1 VLTSELKSKID
12 AIWSS
17 FWTNG
22 IANPLETIEQFT
34 YLLFLRRLSDE
45 QNRRERIA
53 LQEETFV
60 ENPIFRDDEKRL
72 QWKNWP
78 ADDRALYELVD
89 REVFPWLRNIG
100 GGTTSF
106 TKNLKDARLSIPT
119 SALLKEIVG
128 KIDDLEDH
136 AKRLAA
142 EGESYL
148 DTMGDLYE
156 YLLSKLS
163 TAGRNGQFRTPRH
176 IIEMMVELAAPTPK
190 SIICDP
196 ACGTAGFLA
205 NAVRYLQKNHKD
217 AYFEGDN
224 LYHFNNEAFIGTD
237 VDATMV
243 RIAAMNLLLHGV
255 ENPNVKRANALAT
268 EFAFESEICDV
279 ILANP
284 PFAGSIN
291 ETELSPNL
299 KSATGGSKKS
309 ELLFIALFLRLLKA
323 GGRAVVIVPD
333 GVLFGAQK
341 AHQTVRTELVEKHKL
356 EAVISMPSGV
366 FRPYA
371 GVSTAILIFTKT
383 GAGGTDN
390 VWFYDMTADGFS
402 LDDKRNPVKEND
414 IPDLLEKWK
423 SRADQGRTGK
433 SFLVSKSEIAGEG
446 YDLSLNRYKTVVYEA
461 QTHRA
466 PLELIAEIRTLESQ
480 LNEGLE
486 QLESKLK

>member
-1 VLTSELKSKID
+1 MLTSELKSKID
-12 AIWSS
+12 GIWGA

-22 IANPLETIEQFT
+22 IANPLEAIEQFT

-60 ENPIFRDDEKRL
+60 ENPIFSEHDKRL
-72 QWKNWP
+72 QWNRWP
-78 ADDRALYELVD
+78 SDDRALYELVD

-106 TKNLKDARLSIPT
+106 ARNLKDARLSIPS
-119 SALLKEIVG
+119 SALLKDVVNR
-128 KIDDLEDH
+128 IDDLEDY

-142 EGESYL
+142 QGESYL

-156 YLLSKLS
+156 YLLDKLAQ
-163 TAGRNGQFRTPRH
+163 AGRNGQFRTPRH
-176 IIEMMVELAAPTPK
+176 IIEMMVELVAPTPK

-205 NAVRYLQKNHKD
+205 NAARYLEKHHKSAFLD
-217 AYFEGDN
+217 GAT
-224 LYHFNNEAFIGTD
+224 LHHFNNGAFIGTD

-255 ENPNVKRANALAT
+255 ENPDIKRANALAT
-268 EFAFESEICDV
+268 EFAFESEVCDV

-291 ETELSPNL
+291 ESELAPNL
-299 KSATGGSKKS
+299 KSATGGSKKT
-309 ELLFIALFLRLLKA
+309 ELLFLALFLRLLKP
-323 GGRAVVIVPD
+323 GGRAAVIVPD

-341 AHQTVRTELVEKHKL
+341 AHQSVRTELVENHKL
-356 EAVISMPSGV
+356 DGVISMPSGV

-371 GVSTAILIFTKT
+371 GVSTAILLFSKT
-383 GAGGTDN
+383 GAGGTDS
-390 VWFYDMTADGFS
+390 VWFYDMTADGLS
-402 LDDKRNPVKEND
+402 LDDKRQPVRDND
-414 IPDLLEKWK
+414 IPDILTKWK
-423 SRADQGRTGK
+423 TRHDEGRSGK
-433 SFLVSKSEIAGEG
+433 SFLVPKAEIAANG
-446 YDLSLNRYKTVVYEA
+446 YDLSLNRYKVVEYEA
-461 QTHRA
+461 QIHRS
-466 PLELIAEIRTLESQ
+466 PRELLAEIRTLEAQ
-480 LNEGLE
+480 LSEGLE
-486 QLESKLK
+486 QLETMLR